1 MLDRLSAAPGCK
13 AYGRLSVMI
22 QYHCRVMPLI
32 PVPPESFRPAPKVQ
46 SAVVRLKPHKTM
58 PCLATDEQLLSK
70 IVAQS
75 FQMRR
80 KTLRNC
86 LKPYA
91 EHLTLAADI
100 IDMGRRPEQLS
111 VTDFVTLSNHIH
123 KSINACET
131 VTK

>member
-1 MLDRLSAAPGCK
+1 
-13 AYGRLSVMI
+13 
-22 QYHCRVMPLI
+22 
-32 PVPPESFRPAPKVQ
+32 
-46 SAVVRLKPHKTM
+46 M
-58 PCLATDEQLLSK
+58 PCVAEDELLLSK

-91 EHLTLAADI
+91 EHLTTVAEV

-111 VTDFVTLSNHIH
+111 VKDFVTLSNHINQ
-123 KSINACET
+123 SIHASET
-131 VTK
+131 VIK